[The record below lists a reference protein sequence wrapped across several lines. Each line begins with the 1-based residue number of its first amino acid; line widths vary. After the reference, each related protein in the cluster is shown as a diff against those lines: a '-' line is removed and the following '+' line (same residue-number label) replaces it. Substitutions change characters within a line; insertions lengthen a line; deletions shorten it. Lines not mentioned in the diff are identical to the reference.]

1 MNEEQIKELIA
12 NEVKKKLKEE
22 KEQLAQMVENRFL
35 YTGEFAGARKLI
47 DVVNEWARR

>member
-1 MNEEQIKELIA
+1 MNKEQIKELIA

-22 KEQLAQMVENRFL
+22 KEQLALMVESRFL

-47 DVVNEWARR
+47 DVVNDWARR

>member
-12 NEVKKKLKEE
+12 NEVKQKLKEE
-22 KEQLAQMVENRFL
+22 KEKFARMVKNKFL

-47 DVVNEWARR
+47 DVVNEWAIK